1 PSSNASARPPT
12 GPDWPSTPNSTPTT
26 TPKASKSPTSRSTRY
41 GSPTTSFMANGTTH
55 FAPNIAEQPTHCK
68 GYFVPIPNAMTAPS
82 VTANNESISGP
93 VSTRLDP
100 LSNGRAT
107 FGRWTLRHRAE
118 AHSDAMIRTMPRTNV
133 P

>member
-1 PSSNASARPPT
+1 PSSTSSARPPT

-68 GYFVPIPNAMTAPS
+68 GYFVPIPNALTQ
-82 VTANNESISGP
+82 
-93 VSTRLDP
+93 P
-100 LSNGRAT
+100 LSRLQTAVELDAPLLLAT
-107 FGRWTLRHRAE
+107 WPDTEQQLLAVHERWAYFRRQL
-118 AHSDAMIRTMPRTNV
+118 
-133 P
+133 